1 MKKSKNFFGVFILF
15 FAIAMMVSSA
25 LISYFL
31 TRQND
36 LQISVLNMEMQN
48 KQTLIRDIWNNVG
61 KRESKADIA
70 ILILMLANKD
80 NKDIPELKEYYL
92 SEFTELK
99 NDATV
104 LDILKAVDHEKKANI
119 EYINDLYLEEVVI
132 QNKISNLEQSNK
144 LYSNVAFFLQ
154 ILGLLLVIVKKD
166 IP

>member
-1 MKKSKNFFGVFILF
+1 
-15 FAIAMMVSSA
+15 MMVSSA